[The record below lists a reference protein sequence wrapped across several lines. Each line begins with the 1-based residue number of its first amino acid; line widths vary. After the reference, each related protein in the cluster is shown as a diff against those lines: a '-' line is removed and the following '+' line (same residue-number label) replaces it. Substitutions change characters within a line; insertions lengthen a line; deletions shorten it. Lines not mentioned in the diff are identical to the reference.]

1 MEARLIAQRLIRS
14 ATGAFALFSAAMLS
28 ATSPS
33 SSADTDHFE
42 QMAADIKSQ
51 MLADPKRAIDMGQ
64 AALTYARQHH
74 SAREAATSLW
84 LLGEAY
90 SRVNEPARAKVL
102 LGEALKMVQ
111 AVAPHSVLH
120 ADILLSEGGV
130 LTATGDV
137 GAALVDL
144 QKAHDLFA
152 SVGETRS
159 QAKALI
165 LIALLYYGGNDN
177 YSAIKYFDQASEIY
191 SKDPGLT
198 LAIHNGKGNALK
210 ELGRFAAAEQQ
221 YAQALQL
228 ARSMSSDMLEA
239 QVLSNIARVRLM
251 QGDLARADQAIA
263 EGRELT
269 RRESAAP
276 YRPLFQVLA
285 AQSDFRHHRLVDAR
299 ALIDARFRGVDLEQ
313 TELSDRDG
321 HEIAYRVYSALG
333 DDQLALEH
341 LAALKR
347 LDDKATDLARSNSAA
362 LAAARFDFANQELRI
377 ATLKANDLQ
386 KTVAFERDRARTQR
400 FVFIGAALATAL
412 IISLLAF
419 GIVTLR
425 RSRNRLAVTNTALNK
440 ALAAKTE
447 FLATTSHEIRT
458 PLNGILGMTQVMLAD
473 DRLDSAT
480 RGRLSVVH
488 GAGVNMRA
496 LVDDILDVAKMET
509 GRMTIEEAPFD
520 LRGVIRDAAG
530 MWAEQARNKGLT
542 FDLSL
547 DDGPGWI
554 VGDSTRL
561 RQIVFNL
568 LSNAVKFTE
577 TGGIRLTTRAAGDR
591 WVLSVEDSGIGIAPA
606 KHEEIFEAFRQADAG
621 TTRQYGGTGLGL
633 AICRNLSRAMGGDVS
648 VESEIDRG
656 ARFMLDLPLQ
666 PAEAPAAPAVSDG
679 QGILV
684 VDRSPITRAMFKT
697 LFEPRAGTVTF
708 AGSVDEALT
717 LLADGAPRTVLI
729 DDATLQTAPDR
740 HEAIAKLR
748 AAAPDARL
756 AVLGP
761 AALGEER
768 ATLEQA
774 GVDRVVVK
782 PIAKDALLTELFDE
796 PSARLL
802 VSAAA

>member
-1 MEARLIAQRLIRS
+1 MEARLIGRAGVFVALLGCSLALAVPSRAAQDQNGRFDAMVADVK
-14 ATGAFALFSAAMLS
+14 AT
-28 ATSPS
+28 
-33 SSADTDHFE
+33 
-42 QMAADIKSQ
+42 
-51 MLADPKRAIDMGQ
+51 MLADPREAIRRGE
-64 AALTYARQHH
+64 ATLRL
-74 SAREAATSLW
+74 AREKRSPSMIATAQW

-90 SRVNEPARAKVL
+90 LRMNDPQQALRL
-102 LGEALKMVQ
+102 LNDAQHALGADGKGSHLQ
-111 AVAPHSVLH
+111 
-120 ADILLSEGGV
+120 ADILLSQGGAR
-130 LTATGDV
+130 TATGEV
-137 GAALVDL
+137 ALALVNL
-144 QKAHDLFA
+144 HRAYVLFHSLHD
-152 SVGETRS
+152 ERS
-159 QAKALI
+159 EAKALI
-165 LIALLYYGGNDN
+165 SIALLYYGGNDN
-177 YSAIKYFDQASEIY
+177 DSALRYFAQAQDIY

-210 ELGRFAAAEQQ
+210 EQGRFAAAEQQ

-285 AQSDFRHHRLVDAR
+285 AQSDFNHHRLADAR
-299 ALIDARFRGVDLEQ
+299 VLIDARFRGVDLEQ

-333 DDQLALEH
+333 DDQLALQH

-347 LDDKATDLARSNSAA
+347 LDDKATELARSNSAA

-386 KTVAFERDRARTQR
+386 KTVAFERDKARTQR

-473 DRLDSAT
+473 NRLDAAT

-530 MWAEQARNKGLT
+530 MWAEQARDKGLT

-547 DDGPGWI
+547 DDGPDWI

-568 LSNAVKFTE
+568 LSNAVKFTQA
-577 TGGIRLTTRAAGDR
+577 GGIRLTTHVAGDR

-648 VESEIDRG
+648 VESEIDSG
-656 ARFMLDLPLQ
+656 ARFMLELPFQ
-666 PAEAPAAPAVSDG
+666 PAEAPVVAAVSDG

-708 AGSVDEALT
+708 AGSVDEALA

-748 AAAPDARL
+748 VAAPDARL

-768 ATLEQA
+768 AMLEQA
-774 GVDRVVVK
+774 GINRVIIK